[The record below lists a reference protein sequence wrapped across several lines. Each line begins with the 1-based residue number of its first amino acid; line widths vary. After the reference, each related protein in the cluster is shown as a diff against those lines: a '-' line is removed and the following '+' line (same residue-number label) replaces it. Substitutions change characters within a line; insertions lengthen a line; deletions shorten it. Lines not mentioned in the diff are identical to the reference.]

1 MADDPRKEAAMP
13 NEVHIEATGQPA
25 DVVNEQPTPMENL
38 RDANEHLTLATLQ
51 AHAEAEASAGMAEQ
65 LRALV
70 TKLEASET
78 ALREK
83 NEELENF
90 HDTVVGR
97 ELKMM
102 RLEKENE
109 QLRREVDRL
118 RSEAHTP

>member
-1 MADDPRKEAAMP
+1 MP
-13 NEVHIEATGQPA
+13 NEEPVEATGRPA
-25 DVVNEQPTPMENL
+25 DVVNDQHAPMENL

-51 AHAEAEASAGMAEQ
+51 AQAGAEASAAMAEQ
-65 LRALV
+65 LRELV

-97 ELKMM
+97 ELNMM

-109 QLRREVDRL
+109 QLRREVDQL
-118 RSEAHTP
+118 RSEAHKP

>member
-1 MADDPRKEAAMP
+1 
-13 NEVHIEATGQPA
+13 
-25 DVVNEQPTPMENL
+25 
-38 RDANEHLTLATLQ
+38 
-51 AHAEAEASAGMAEQ
+51 
-65 LRALV
+65 V

-97 ELKMM
+97 ELNML

-118 RSEAHTP
+118 KSKAHKP

>member
-1 MADDPRKEAAMP
+1 MP
-13 NEVHIEATGQPA
+13 KEVHVEATGQPA

-51 AHAEAEASAGMAEQ
+51 AQAEAEASAGMAEQ

-90 HDTVVGR
+90 YDTVVGR
-97 ELKMM
+97 ELNML

-118 RSEAHTP
+118 RSEAHKP